1 MSSVFLSSV
10 SYGTR
15 LKIKA
20 ILFSIGAFWSIMQNT
35 LMMSAM
41 VNEVKP
47 DKRSYMEALFLKK
60 NWPLLSPWTFVNL
73 NLGVQ
78 GSSSFLFTICFFLLS
93 FNLNYKINSDY
104 PTKQI
109 IQYCIYKPGKC
120 DLYIEKAHTS
130 KICAQC
136 SIQIW
141 IHWVSRISFQRILI
155 SFRYIIEIVPSKFGW
170 LTKECLIFCFTITF
184 KW

>member
-1 MSSVFLSSV
+1 MLYYVLCLSCQGFVMSSVFLSSV

-60 NWPLLSPWTFVNL
+60 N
-73 NLGVQ
+73 
-78 GSSSFLFTICFFLLS
+78 
-93 FNLNYKINSDY
+93 
-104 PTKQI
+104 
-109 IQYCIYKPGKC
+109 
-120 DLYIEKAHTS
+120 
-130 KICAQC
+130 
-136 SIQIW
+136 
-141 IHWVSRISFQRILI
+141 
-155 SFRYIIEIVPSKFGW
+155 
-170 LTKECLIFCFTITF
+170 
-184 KW
+184 